1 VCDVYDPTVPQPS
14 DHSSTL
20 LLPPRQRRGRVIAFV
35 VGLVALG
42 CCVAGLTASLVG
54 QALRNGVASPTG
66 DPTPGIGA
74 AVRDGQFAFV
84 VSAVTCGHTEIV
96 NGILRAQAQGQYCVV
111 EMSVSN
117 TGDEPRHFA
126 DGNQKAFGPGGQ
138 QFAADTNAGVVA
150 NGSGAAVWNV
160 INPGN
165 WVEAK
170 VVFDVPTTVTVAV
183 VELHDS
189 ALSGGVRVAVSRP
202 ATATAPSGGASA

>member
-1 VCDVYDPTVPQPS
+1 VYDPTVSPPAGY
-14 DHSSTL
+14 SSTL
-20 LLPPRQRRGRVIAFV
+20 VLQPRRRRGRMIAFV

-54 QALRNGVASPTG
+54 QALRDADASATAE
-66 DPTPGIGA
+66 PTPGIGD
-74 AVRDGQFAFV
+74 AVRDGQFEFV
-84 VSAVTCGHTEIV
+84 VSAVTCGHDEIV

-111 EMSVSN
+111 EMRVTN
-117 TGDEPRHFA
+117 AGDEARHFA
-126 DGNQKAFGPGGQ
+126 DGNQRAFSPGGQ

-150 NGSGAAVWNV
+150 NGSGAAVFNV

-170 VVFDVPTTVTVAV
+170 VVFDIPVTATISV

-189 ALSGGVRVAVSRP
+189 SLSGGVRIRVSAPATPTASSRP
-202 ATATAPSGGASA
+202 SASP